1 MKKVFLTLALVA
13 LVAVSCNKVTPSS
26 KLTTVD
32 STAVQVDSVSIR
44 FTLKIIDKRLVYSSL
59 FSYI

>member
-1 MKKVFLTLALVA
+1 MKKVFLVLAVMA

-32 STAVQVDSVSIR
+32 STKVQVDSV
-44 FTLKIIDKRLVYSSL
+44 KIDSASL
-59 FSYI
+59 DTTAVK